1 MVYSHHTATET
12 QRGLSFF
19 NLYLY
24 ENWGAVKIP
33 FYENAI
39 QCLTKDRLNPEFFLL
54 RPIKEKKIIVYDD
67 ILTTGSTLLATYEL
81 LKDREQLLF
90 LVGINNN

>member
-12 QRGLSFF
+12 LRGLSFC
-19 NLYLY
+19 NIYLH
-24 ENWGAVKIP
+24 ENSWGG
-33 FYENAI
+33 ENAI

-54 RPIKEKKIIVYDD
+54 RPIREKKIIVYDD

-81 LKDREQLLF
+81 LKDSEQLLF
-90 LVGINNN
+90 LVGINNH